1 MFDLSIIVINYNTSD
16 YTIKCIA
23 SILQLTSSKL
33 NYKIIVIDNHSKNE
47 DLKKLETHFQQLND
61 SKIYFHKNHINSGF
75 GGGNMMGTQFA
86 DSKYYAFVNNDSI
99 LLNDCFSI
107 MIQQMESHLEFG
119 ICGPE
124 TYKEDGSLLP
134 TLDHFSSPLKIFFG
148 RKVLERINTEK
159 YPNRKIKY
167 QQPKRGQFVSGSFML
182 VRAADFWKVGG
193 FDTNIFLYF
202 EETDL
207 CKRLQKIGKFAYLI
221 PEAKFIHYH
230 GVSTPKNI
238 AIKTEL
244 KLSQLYVIKKHY
256 GYLWHKIILNKLR
269 FQFLLKSIA
278 KPEYWSI
285 FRVLIK
291 GGSLSYSL
299 KHKQKNVSI

>member
-1 MFDLSIIVINYNTSD
+1 MQDLSIIIINYNTSQ
-16 YTIKCIA
+16 YTIKCIE
-23 SILQLTSSKL
+23 SILRLTSAEI
-33 NYKIIVIDNHSKNE
+33 NYSIILIDNCSVTADVEILESYLIKSNE
-47 DLKKLETHFQQLND
+47 P
-61 SKIYFHKNHINSGF
+61 KIYFHKNQINSGF

-86 DSKYYAFVNNDSI
+86 DSKYYAFVNNDSV
-99 LLNDCFSI
+99 LLNDCFTI
-107 MIQQMESHLEFG
+107 MIKQMELNLEYG

-124 TYKEDGSLLP
+124 TYNENNKLLP
-134 TLDHFSSPLKIFFG
+134 TLDHFASPAKLFFG
-148 RKVLERINTEK
+148 RKILEKINPVK
-159 YPNRKIKY
+159 YPNRKKKY
-167 QQPKRGQFVSGSFML
+167 EKPQRGQFISGSFML

-230 GVSTPKNI
+230 GVSTPKSI

-244 KLSQLYVIKKHY
+244 KLSLLYVIKKHY
-256 GYLWHKIILNKLR
+256 GYIWHKIILNKLR

-278 KPEYWSI
+278 KPEYLPI
-285 FRVLIK
+285 FNVLVK

-299 KHKQKNVSI
+299 KYKQTENK